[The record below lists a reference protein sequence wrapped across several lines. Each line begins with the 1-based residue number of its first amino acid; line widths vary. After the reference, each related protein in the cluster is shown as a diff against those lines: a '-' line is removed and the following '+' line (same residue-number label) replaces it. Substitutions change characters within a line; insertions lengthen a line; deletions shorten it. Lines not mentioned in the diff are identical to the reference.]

1 MRWLIGANVVVVVMR
16 CVFICKSKKQGS
28 IQEPTWTTKAKD
40 GRHCSTRQGGE
51 RARREGAELSHANVV
66 WPSKQQHAMQGYSV
80 KQERCEKSAEMNIRP
95 TASSPVRG
103 REGSVVLC
111 LHYSSL
117 FPSQLS
123 SPPQTLRGRTKTGQ
137 RRDEKQCHH
146 PSSALPFHEIVRTLI
161 ETVSP
166 S

>member
-1 MRWLIGANVVVVVMR
+1 MELTSSSSLCAA
-16 CVFICKSKKQGS
+16 CSS
-28 IQEPTWTTKAKD
+28 AKAKSRAAFKSRH
-40 GRHCSTRQGGE
+40 GRRKQRTVVIVSTRQGGARGSGE
-51 RARREGAELSHANVV
+51 RAELSHANVV

-103 REGSVVLC
+103 REGSVLCLC

-123 SPPQTLRGRTKTGQ
+123 SPPQTLRGRTKTRQ

-161 ETVSP
+161 EIVSP